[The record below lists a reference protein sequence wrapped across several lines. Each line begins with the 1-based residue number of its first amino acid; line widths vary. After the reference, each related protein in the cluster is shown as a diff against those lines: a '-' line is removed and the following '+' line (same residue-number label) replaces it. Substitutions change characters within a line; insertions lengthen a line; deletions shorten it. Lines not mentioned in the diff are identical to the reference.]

1 MTTTTSVRALLARWL
16 PFLSWPRPGTGQIKA
31 DVVAGITVGLV
42 LVPQALAY
50 AHLAG
55 MPPVTG
61 LYAALLPGIVGA
73 LFGSSS
79 MLAVGPV
86 ALTSLLTFASLQPLA
101 EAGSSEWVA
110 MAIWLAIYSGL
121 IQLLMGACKMG
132 VIAHLVSNA
141 VVQGFIS
148 AAALIIIFS
157 QVPALVGIDGSP
169 GSNWLEQLQYA
180 WQAQPSQL
188 LATAGFGI
196 ASILGLFLIKHLSDR
211 LPGVMIVCALGIL
224 VSFSCGFE
232 SLGGSVVGQV
242 KSGLPTLGLTFSL
255 SLQQHLALLL
265 PAVVIALISFTEAM
279 SSCRV
284 MARLTKEPWDK
295 NQELIG
301 QGLAKL
307 ISGFSGAFPVSG
319 SFSRTALN
327 AYSGA
332 RTSWSAIVASLLV
345 MICLLGLT
353 GILYH
358 LPKAVLAAVI
368 IVPVL
373 RLINLGALRHLIRN
387 NPKDGMVAI
396 VTLLTTLLTVPHLYW
411 GIAAGMAASIVTFLY
426 RNAIPRIIELGVHE
440 SGALRDRVLYQLP
453 PIADNVLG
461 IRMDASL
468 TYLAGPVL
476 ESYVRKRIEA
486 APVEYLLI
494 SASSLN
500 QIDSTGVDTLHE
512 IWSFLEAQGTTL
524 CFSGPKLPIRDA
536 LVRSGLLA
544 QIGEQNV
551 FATDSQA
558 LTTLIQPAAN
568 SADQL
573 TAPLGRENS

>member
-1 MTTTTSVRALLARWL
+1 MTTTTSARVLLARWF
-16 PFLSWPRPGTGQIKA
+16 PFLFWPKPSPDQIKA
-31 DVVAGITVGLV
+31 DVIAGITVGLV

-101 EAGSSEWVA
+101 EAGSPQWVA
-110 MAIWLAIYSGL
+110 MAIWLAVYSGL

-157 QVPALVGIDGSP
+157 QVPALLGMDSSP

-196 ASILGLFLIKHLSDR
+196 ASILGLFLIKRLSDR

-224 VSFSCGFE
+224 VSFACGFE

-265 PAVVIALISFTEAM
+265 PAIVIALISFTEAM

-284 MARLTKEPWDK
+284 MARVTKEPWDK

-332 RTSWSAIVASLLV
+332 RTSWATIVASLMV

-396 VTLLTTLLTVPHLYW
+396 ITLLTTLFTVPHLYW
-411 GIAAGMAASIVTFLY
+411 GIAAGMIASVLAFLY
-426 RNAIPRIIELGVHE
+426 RSAIPRIIELGVHE
-440 SGALRDRVLYQLP
+440 SGALRDRVLYKLP

-486 APVEYLLI
+486 DPVEYLLI

-500 QIDSTGVDTLHE
+500 QIDSTGLDTLHE
-512 IWSFLEAQGTTL
+512 IWSFLDTQGTTL
-524 CFSGPKLPIRDA
+524 CLSGPKLPIRDA
-536 LVRSGLLA
+536 LTRSGLLA
-544 QIGEQNV
+544 LIGEQHV

-558 LTTLIQPAAN
+558 LEALTR
-568 SADQL
+568 SASTCSDQL
-573 TAPLGRENS
+573 NKAALP

>member
-1 MTTTTSVRALLARWL
+1 MTTKTTARALLARWL
-16 PFLSWPRPGTGQIKA
+16 PFLQWPKPSSTELSA

-42 LVPQALAY
+42 LIPQALAY

-73 LFGSSS
+73 LFGSST

-101 EAGSSEWVA
+101 EAGSPQWVA
-110 MAIWLAIYSGL
+110 MAVWLAIYSGL
-121 IQLLMGACKMG
+121 IQLLMGAFRMG
-132 VIAHLVSNA
+132 VVAHLISNA

-148 AAALIIIFS
+148 AAALIIILS
-157 QVPALVGIDGSP
+157 QVPALLGFDNSLGT
-169 GSNWLEQLQYA
+169 NWWEQIQYG
-180 WQAQPSQL
+180 WQSEPTAF
-188 LATAGFGI
+188 LATALFGV
-196 ASILGLFLIKHLSDR
+196 ASVLGLFFIRRLSAR
-211 LPGVMIVCALGIL
+211 LPGVMIVCVLGVL
-224 VSFSCGFE
+224 ASFLWSFE
-232 SLGGSVVGQV
+232 GLGGDVVGDV

-255 SLQQHLALLL
+255 SLEQHLALLL
-265 PAVVIALISFTEAM
+265 PAIVIALISFTEAM

-284 MARLTKEPWDK
+284 MSRLTREPWNKD
-295 NQELIG
+295 QELIG
-301 QGLAKL
+301 QGLAKI

-332 RTSWSAIVASLLV
+332 RTSWATIVASLMV

-353 GILYH
+353 GVLYH

-373 RLINLGALRHLIRN
+373 RLINLSALISLIQN
-387 NPKDGMVAI
+387 NPKDGMVAV
-396 VTLLTTLLTVPHLYW
+396 VTLFTTLATVPNLYW
-411 GIAAGMAASIVTFLY
+411 GIIAGMIASVLAFLY

-440 SGALRDRVLYQLP
+440 SGALRDRALYKLP
-453 PIADNVLG
+453 PIADDVLG

-486 APVEYLLI
+486 RPVKYLLI
-494 SASSLN
+494 SATSLN
-500 QIDSTGVDTLHE
+500 QIDSTGLDTLHE
-512 IWSFLEAQGTTL
+512 IWSFLDALGTKL
-524 CFSGPKLPIRDA
+524 CLSGPKLPIREA
-536 LVRSGLLA
+536 LARSGLLIL
-544 QIGEQNV
+544 IGEDYV

-558 LTTLIQPAAN
+558 LDALTGAVAKQPER
-568 SADQL
+568 S
-573 TAPLGRENS
+573 GS